1 MAMGRICY
9 LFRSVPDCS
18 PSVVGRNSF
27 NSFIRSAGTF
37 SNSQKNRF
45 KVAHYRTVPLFDTRW
60 PLRYFYSNSRF
71 PDMPI
76 PEEPQINSPGLNNKD
91 SLREHL
97 YAQMVLIRRF
107 EERVLDLF
115 AAGELFG
122 TTHCYI
128 GQEANAVG
136 IINHLEKRDIIFSS
150 HRCHGHF
157 LARTGK
163 ADLLMAE
170 LMGRAT
176 GLVGGRGGSQH
187 ICYENF
193 YSNGVQGGI
202 VPTATGMALAEKML
216 RTGAIA
222 TVFMGDGTLG
232 EGLVYEAF
240 NLASLWSAPI
250 LFVIENNRWSQST
263 PVEKQLAG
271 SMLARGQAFGIESGE
286 IDSTDA
292 EELYDYFDPIIK
304 QVRKEQ
310 RPHLEVI
317 QTYRLCHHSKSDDM
331 RPEEEIEHYRQNEP
345 LPKLRSRLS
354 PEVAERLD
362 QEAHTKVEQAVT
374 WARQQPFPSPST
386 LGAGATAAEVSQA
399 ESHRTAP

>member
-1 MAMGRICY
+1 MSIHEETQLNLPRGNANDCICER
-9 LFRSVPDCS
+9 LF
-18 PSVVGRNSF
+18 
-27 NSFIRSAGTF
+27 
-37 SNSQKNRF
+37 
-45 KVAHYRTVPLFDTRW
+45 
-60 PLRYFYSNSRF
+60 
-71 PDMPI
+71 
-76 PEEPQINSPGLNNKD
+76 
-91 SLREHL
+91 
-97 YAQMVLIRRF
+97 AQMVLIRRF
-107 EERVLDLF
+107 EERILELF

-136 IINHLEKRDIIFSS
+136 IINHLEPRDVIFSS

-216 RTGAIA
+216 GTGAIA

-250 LFVIENNRWSQST
+250 LFVLENNRWSQST

-271 SMLARGQAFGIESGE
+271 SMLARGQAFGIDSGE
-286 IDSTDA
+286 IESTDA
-292 EELYDYFDPIIK
+292 EELYHHFGPIVSKIR
-304 QVRKEQ
+304 QSQ

-317 QTYRLCHHSKSDDM
+317 HTYRLCHHSKSDDM
-331 RPEEEIEHYRQNEP
+331 RPEEEIERHRQNEP
-345 LPKLRSRLS
+345 LPKLR
-354 PEVAERLD
+354 ARLD
-362 QEAHTKVEQAVT
+362 HQVVERVELEAAAKVQQAVV
-374 WARQQPFPSPST
+374 WARQQPFPKAST
-386 LGAGATAAEVSQA
+386 LGVGAAAQA
-399 ESHRTAP
+399 

>member
-1 MAMGRICY
+1 
-9 LFRSVPDCS
+9 
-18 PSVVGRNSF
+18 
-27 NSFIRSAGTF
+27 
-37 SNSQKNRF
+37 
-45 KVAHYRTVPLFDTRW
+45 
-60 PLRYFYSNSRF
+60 
-71 PDMPI
+71 MP
-76 PEEPQINSPGLNNKD
+76 PPGEAQLNSPHCEDQNRV
-91 SLREHL
+91 RERL

-107 EERVLDLF
+107 EERILDLF

-136 IINHLEKRDIIFSS
+136 VINHLQQADIIFSS

-170 LMGRAT
+170 LMGRAP

-202 VPTATGMALAEKML
+202 VPTATGMALAEKMKG
-216 RTGAIA
+216 TGAIA
-222 TVFMGDGTLG
+222 AVFMGDGTLG

-250 LFVIENNRWSQST
+250 LFVLENNRWSQST

-271 SMLARGQAFGIESGE
+271 SMLARGRAFGIDSGE
-286 IDSTDA
+286 IESTDA
-292 EELYDYFDPIIK
+292 EELYNHFGPIVSK
-304 QVRKEQ
+304 VRQEQ

-317 QTYRLCHHSKSDDM
+317 HTYRLCHHSKSDDM
-331 RPEEEIEHYRQNEP
+331 RPAEEIEHYRQNEP
-345 LPKLRSRLS
+345 LPKLRSRLQH
-354 PEVAERLD
+354 EVAERLED
-362 QEAHTKVEQAVT
+362 EARAKVEQAVT
-374 WARQQPFPSPST
+374 WARQQPFPSASI
-386 LGAGATAAEVSQA
+386 LGVGATVGAFSPAPSHGTASQL
-399 ESHRTAP
+399 

>member
-1 MAMGRICY
+1 
-9 LFRSVPDCS
+9 
-18 PSVVGRNSF
+18 
-27 NSFIRSAGTF
+27 
-37 SNSQKNRF
+37 
-45 KVAHYRTVPLFDTRW
+45 
-60 PLRYFYSNSRF
+60 
-71 PDMPI
+71 MPI
-76 PEEPQINSPGLNNKD
+76 PEQTQLTQSRGNDEI
-91 SLREHL
+91 RERL
-97 YAQMVLIRRF
+97 YGQMVLIRRF
-107 EERVLDLF
+107 EERLLELF
-115 AAGELFG
+115 AAGEIFG

-136 IINHLEKRDIIFSS
+136 VINHLEPRDIIFSS

-202 VPTATGMALAEKML
+202 VPTATGMALAEKMQG
-216 RTGAIA
+216 TGAIA
-222 TVFMGDGTLG
+222 TVFLGDGTLG

-240 NLASLWSAPI
+240 NLASLWSVPI
-250 LFVIENNRWSQST
+250 LFVLENNRWSQST

-271 SMLARGQAFGIESGE
+271 SMLARGQAFGIDSGE

-292 EELYDYFDPIIK
+292 EELYQHFQPIVDK
-304 QVRKEQ
+304 VRRQQ
-310 RPHLEVI
+310 RPHLEVV

-331 RPEEEIEHYRQNEP
+331 RPAEEIDHFRQNEP
-345 LPKLRSRLS
+345 LPKLRSRLKQ
-354 PEVAERLD
+354 EIAERLD
-362 QEAHTKVEQAVT
+362 QEALAKVEQAVS
-374 WARQQPFPSPST
+374 WARQQPFPSSST
-386 LGAGATAAEVSQA
+386 LGIGAPAALFDPA
-399 ESHRTAP
+399 ESHRTSPPV

>member
-1 MAMGRICY
+1 MA
-9 LFRSVPDCS
+9 
-18 PSVVGRNSF
+18 
-27 NSFIRSAGTF
+27 
-37 SNSQKNRF
+37 
-45 KVAHYRTVPLFDTRW
+45 
-60 PLRYFYSNSRF
+60 
-71 PDMPI
+71 
-76 PEEPQINSPGLNNKD
+76 
-91 SLREHL
+91 
-97 YAQMVLIRRF
+97 LIRRF
-107 EERVLDLF
+107 EQQILDLF

-136 IINHLEKRDIIFSS
+136 IINHLVPRDIIFSS

-202 VPTATGMALAEKML
+202 VPTATGMALAEKMQG
-216 RTGAIA
+216 TGAIA

-271 SMLARGQAFGIESGE
+271 SMLARGRAFGIDSGE
-286 IDSTDA
+286 IESTDA
-292 EELYDYFDPIIK
+292 EELYNYFGAIINK
-304 QVRKEQ
+304 VRREQ

-317 QTYRLCHHSKSDDM
+317 HTYRLCHHSKSDDM
-331 RPEEEIEHYRQNEP
+331 RPAEEIELHRQSEP
-345 LPKLRSRLS
+345 LPELRSRLS
-354 PEVAERLD
+354 QEVADRIDE
-362 QEAHTKVEQAVT
+362 EACAKVERAVI
-374 WARQQPFPSPST
+374 WARQQPFPSPVKLGTGST
-386 LGAGATAAEVSQA
+386 AGVFNPSAG
-399 ESHRTAP
+399 HGTAPQV

>member
-1 MAMGRICY
+1 
-9 LFRSVPDCS
+9 
-18 PSVVGRNSF
+18 
-27 NSFIRSAGTF
+27 
-37 SNSQKNRF
+37 
-45 KVAHYRTVPLFDTRW
+45 
-60 PLRYFYSNSRF
+60 
-71 PDMPI
+71 
-76 PEEPQINSPGLNNKD
+76 
-91 SLREHL
+91 
-97 YAQMVLIRRF
+97 MVLIRRF
-107 EERVLDLF
+107 EERVLELF

-202 VPTATGMALAEKML
+202 VPTATGMALAEKMQ

-240 NLASLWSAPI
+240 NLASLLKAPI

-263 PVEKQLAG
+263 PFEKQLAG
-271 SMLARGQAFGIESGE
+271 SMLDRGRAFGIESGE
-286 IDSTDA
+286 IESTDA
-292 EELYDYFDPIIK
+292 EELYSHFAPI
-304 QVRKEQ
+304 VRRVRQEQ
-310 RPHLEVI
+310 RPHLEVVH
-317 QTYRLCHHSKSDDM
+317 TYRLCHHSKSDDM
-331 RPEEEIEHYRQNEP
+331 RPPEEIEHYRQNEP

-354 PEVAERLD
+354 RDVAECLD
-362 QEAHTKVEQAVT
+362 DEAQAKVEQAVA
-374 WARQQPFPSPST
+374 WARLQPFPSPST
-386 LGAGATAAEVSQA
+386 LSVGTPMNGFIPAGHTGTASQA
-399 ESHRTAP
+399 

>member
-1 MAMGRICY
+1 MSTSENVH
-9 LFRSVPDCS
+9 L
-18 PSVVGRNSF
+18 
-27 NSFIRSAGTF
+27 
-37 SNSQKNRF
+37 NSQNSDD
-45 KVAHYRTVPLFDTRW
+45 KV
-60 PLRYFYSNSRF
+60 
-71 PDMPI
+71 
-76 PEEPQINSPGLNNKD
+76 
-91 SLREHL
+91 LREHL
-97 YAQMVLIRRF
+97 YGQMVLIRRF
-107 EERVLDLF
+107 EERTLELF

-136 IINHLEKRDIIFSS
+136 TINHLEPRDIIFSS

-202 VPTATGMALAEKML
+202 VPTATGMALAEKMKG
-216 RTGAIA
+216 TGAIA

-240 NLASLWSAPI
+240 NMASLWSAPI

-263 PVEKQLAG
+263 PVEKELAG
-271 SMLARGQAFGIESGE
+271 NMLARGRAFGIEGDE

-292 EELYDYFDPIIK
+292 EELYHHFAPIVK
-304 QVRKEQ
+304 NVRQQQ
-310 RPHLEVI
+310 RPHVEVI
-317 QTYRLCHHSKSDDM
+317 HTYRLCHHSKSDDM
-331 RPEEEIEHYRQNEP
+331 RPEEEIERYRRNEP
-345 LPKLRSRLS
+345 LPKLRWRLQA
-354 PEVAERLD
+354 EVADHLD
-362 QEAHTKVEQAVT
+362 QEARVKVDHAVN
-374 WARQQPFPSPST
+374 WARQQPFPAAST
-386 LGAGATAAEVSQA
+386 LDIGGSNP
-399 ESHRTAP
+399 SDNHRAQI

>member
-1 MAMGRICY
+1 MSIHEDTNDK
-9 LFRSVPDCS
+9 SW
-18 PSVVGRNSF
+18 
-27 NSFIRSAGTF
+27 IRE
-37 SNSQKNRF
+37 R
-45 KVAHYRTVPLFDTRW
+45 
-60 PLRYFYSNSRF
+60 
-71 PDMPI
+71 
-76 PEEPQINSPGLNNKD
+76 
-91 SLREHL
+91 L
-97 YAQMVLIRRF
+97 YAQMMLIRQF
-107 EERVLDLF
+107 EDRILDLF
-115 AAGELFG
+115 ATGELFG

-136 IINHLEKRDIIFSS
+136 IINHLEQRDIVFSS

-163 ADLLMAE
+163 ANLLMAE

-202 VPTATGMALAEKML
+202 VPTATGMALAEKIL
-216 RTGAIA
+216 GTGAIA

-240 NLASLWSAPI
+240 NLASLWSAPV

-271 SMLARGQAFGIESGE
+271 SMLDRGPAFGIESGE
-286 IDSTDA
+286 IESTDA
-292 EELYDYFDPIIK
+292 EELYNHFGPIVMK
-304 QVRKEQ
+304 VREEQ

-317 QTYRLCHHSKSDDM
+317 HTYRLCHHSKSDDM
-331 RPEEEIEHYRQNEP
+331 RPEEEVERHRQNEP
-345 LPKLRSRLS
+345 LHKVRARLG
-354 PEVAERLD
+354 PEVAERID
-362 QEAHTKVEQAVT
+362 QEAASRVQQAVA
-374 WARQQPFPSPST
+374 WARQQPFPEVST
-386 LGAGATAAEVSQA
+386 LDMGAVGEGCSAEN
-399 ESHRTAP
+399 HRTAPQA

>member
-1 MAMGRICY
+1 MGRC
-9 LFRSVPDCS
+9 LTPACRSDTFTVTCFFLDMSTP
-18 PSVVGRNSF
+18 GEAQLNS
-27 NSFIRSAGTF
+27 
-37 SNSQKNRF
+37 
-45 KVAHYRTVPLFDTRW
+45 
-60 PLRYFYSNSRF
+60 SRLH
-71 PDMPI
+71 D
-76 PEEPQINSPGLNNKD
+76 KD
-91 SLREHL
+91 SIRERL

-107 EERVLDLF
+107 EERILELF

-136 IINHLEKRDIIFSS
+136 IIDHLAQRDIIFSS

-216 RTGAIA
+216 GTGAIA

-250 LFVIENNRWSQST
+250 LFVVEDNGWSQST

-271 SMLARGQAFGIESGE
+271 SMLARGRAFGIESGE
-286 IDSTDA
+286 IESTDA
-292 EELYDYFDPIIK
+292 EELYHHFGPIVSK
-304 QVRKEQ
+304 VRQEQ
-310 RPHLEVI
+310 RPHIEVVH
-317 QTYRLCHHSKSDDM
+317 TYRLCHHSKSDDM
-331 RPEEEIEHYRQNEP
+331 RPVEEIERHRQNEP
-345 LPKLRSRLS
+345 LPKLRARLNQ
-354 PEVAERLD
+354 EVAARLD
-362 QEAHTKVEQAVT
+362 EEARAKVEQAVT
-374 WARQQPFPSPST
+374 WARQQPFPKAST
-386 LGAGATAAEVSQA
+386 LCVGAAAESCSPA
-399 ESHRTAP
+399 ENRTAPQV

>member
-1 MAMGRICY
+1 MPNPVDAS
-9 LFRSVPDCS
+9 LFP
-18 PSVVGRNSF
+18 PSNDQ
-27 NSFIRSAGTF
+27 NAIRE
-37 SNSQKNRF
+37 R
-45 KVAHYRTVPLFDTRW
+45 L
-60 PLRYFYSNSRF
+60 YS
-71 PDMPI
+71 
-76 PEEPQINSPGLNNKD
+76 
-91 SLREHL
+91 
-97 YAQMVLIRRF
+97 QMVLIRRF
-107 EERVLDLF
+107 EEQILDLF

-136 IINHLEKRDIIFSS
+136 IINHLAPCDIIFSS

-216 RTGAIA
+216 GSGAIA

-271 SMLARGQAFGIESGE
+271 SMLARAQAFGIESGE
-286 IDSTDA
+286 IESTDA
-292 EELYDYFDPIIK
+292 EEIYSHFEPIVNRVRQK
-304 QVRKEQ
+304 QH
-310 RPHLEVI
+310 PHVEI
-317 QTYRLCHHSKSDDM
+317 IHTYRLCHHSKSDDM
-331 RPEEEIEHYRQNEP
+331 RPADEIERHRQNEP
-345 LPKLRSRLS
+345 LPKLR
-354 PEVAERLD
+354 ARLD
-362 QEAHTKVEQAVT
+362 QELANRLDREAQERVEQAVS
-374 WARQQPFPSPST
+374 WARQQPFPLAST
-386 LGAGATAAEVSQA
+386 LSRGTVGEGFSS
-399 ESHRTAP
+399 ELHGTAPLA

>member
-1 MAMGRICY
+1 MPTPQGAQ
-9 LFRSVPDCS
+9 LNP
-18 PSVVGRNSF
+18 
-27 NSFIRSAGTF
+27 TH
-37 SNSQKNRF
+37 SN
-45 KVAHYRTVPLFDTRW
+45 
-60 PLRYFYSNSRF
+60 
-71 PDMPI
+71 
-76 PEEPQINSPGLNNKD
+76 NND
-91 SLREHL
+91 SIREHL

-107 EERVLDLF
+107 EERVLELF

-136 IINHLEKRDIIFSS
+136 IINHLAPRDIIFSS

-170 LMGRAT
+170 LMGRAN

-202 VPTATGMALAEKML
+202 VPTATGMALAEKMQ

-240 NLASLWSAPI
+240 NMASLWNAPI

-271 SMLARGQAFGIESGE
+271 SMLARGRAFGIESGE
-286 IDSTDA
+286 IESTDA
-292 EELYDYFDPIIK
+292 EELYNHFEPIVK
-304 QVRKEQ
+304 KVRQEQ
-310 RPHLEVI
+310 RPHLEI
-317 QTYRLCHHSKSDDM
+317 IHTYRLCHHSKSDDM
-331 RPEEEIEHYRQNEP
+331 RPAEEIERHRQNEP
-345 LPKLRSRLS
+345 LPKFRSRLK
-354 PEVAERLD
+354 PDVAERFD
-362 QEAHTKVEQAVT
+362 EEARTKVEQAVA
-374 WARQQPFPSPST
+374 WARQQPFPSAST
-386 LGAGATAAEVSQA
+386 LGVGAATGFSSAENTAAP
-399 ESHRTAP
+399 R

>member
-1 MAMGRICY
+1 MLI
-9 LFRSVPDCS
+9 
-18 PSVVGRNSF
+18 
-27 NSFIRSAGTF
+27 
-37 SNSQKNRF
+37 
-45 KVAHYRTVPLFDTRW
+45 H
-60 PLRYFYSNSRF
+60 
-71 PDMPI
+71 
-76 PEEPQINSPGLNNKD
+76 EEPQL
-91 SLREHL
+91 SLPRRNDNDWIRERL

-107 EERVLDLF
+107 EERILELF

-136 IINHLEKRDIIFSS
+136 IINHLEQRDIIFSS

-216 RTGAIA
+216 GTGGIA

-240 NLASLWSAPI
+240 NLASLWRAPI
-250 LFVIENNRWSQST
+250 LFVLENNRWSQST
-263 PVEKQLAG
+263 PVEKQVAG
-271 SMLARGQAFGIESGE
+271 SMLARGRAFGIDSGE
-286 IDSTDA
+286 IESTDA
-292 EELYDYFDPIIK
+292 EEIYNHFGPIVSK
-304 QVRKEQ
+304 VRQSQ
-310 RPHLEVI
+310 RPHLEI
-317 QTYRLCHHSKSDDM
+317 IHTYRLCHHSKSDDM
-331 RPEEEIEHYRQNEP
+331 RPAEEIERHWQNEP
-345 LPKLRSRLS
+345 LPKLRARLDCKI
-354 PEVAERLD
+354 AERVE
-362 QEAHTKVEQAVT
+362 QEAAAKVQQAVA
-374 WARQQPFPSPST
+374 WARQQPFPEASN
-386 LGAGATAAEVSQA
+386 LGVGAAAQG
-399 ESHRTAP
+399 

>member
-1 MAMGRICY
+1 MCCLTPACHSDIFAVTGSALDMSIHEDTNDK
-9 LFRSVPDCS
+9 SW
-18 PSVVGRNSF
+18 
-27 NSFIRSAGTF
+27 IRE
-37 SNSQKNRF
+37 R
-45 KVAHYRTVPLFDTRW
+45 
-60 PLRYFYSNSRF
+60 
-71 PDMPI
+71 
-76 PEEPQINSPGLNNKD
+76 
-91 SLREHL
+91 L
-97 YAQMVLIRRF
+97 YAQMMLIRQF
-107 EERVLDLF
+107 EERILDLF
-115 AAGELFG
+115 ATGELFG

-136 IINHLEKRDIIFSS
+136 IINHLEQRDIVFSS

-163 ADLLMAE
+163 ANLLMAE

-202 VPTATGMALAEKML
+202 VPTATGMALAEKIL
-216 RTGAIA
+216 GTGAIA

-240 NLASLWSAPI
+240 NLASLWSAPV

-271 SMLARGQAFGIESGE
+271 SMLDRGPAFGIESGE
-286 IDSTDA
+286 IESTDA
-292 EELYDYFDPIIK
+292 EELYNHFGPIVMK
-304 QVRKEQ
+304 VREEQ

-317 QTYRLCHHSKSDDM
+317 HTYRLCHHSKSDDM
-331 RPEEEIEHYRQNEP
+331 RPEEEVERHRQNEP
-345 LPKLRSRLS
+345 LHKVRARLG
-354 PEVAERLD
+354 PEVAERID
-362 QEAHTKVEQAVT
+362 QEAASRVQQAVA
-374 WARQQPFPSPST
+374 WARQQPFPEVST
-386 LGAGATAAEVSQA
+386 LDMGAVGEGCSAEN
-399 ESHRTAP
+399 HRTAPQA

>member
-1 MAMGRICY
+1 
-9 LFRSVPDCS
+9 
-18 PSVVGRNSF
+18 
-27 NSFIRSAGTF
+27 
-37 SNSQKNRF
+37 
-45 KVAHYRTVPLFDTRW
+45 
-60 PLRYFYSNSRF
+60 
-71 PDMPI
+71 MPT
-76 PEEPQINSPGLNNKD
+76 PGEAQLNLPHCDDQNGV
-91 SLREHL
+91 LERL

-107 EERVLDLF
+107 EERILELF

-136 IINHLEKRDIIFSS
+136 IINHLEQRDIVFSS

-202 VPTATGMALAEKML
+202 VPTATGMALAEKMQG
-216 RTGAIA
+216 TGTIA
-222 TVFMGDGTLG
+222 TVFLGDGTMG

-250 LFVIENNRWSQST
+250 LFVVENNRWSQST

-271 SMLARGQAFGIESGE
+271 SMLERGRAFGIESGE
-286 IDSTDA
+286 IESTDA
-292 EELYDYFDPIIK
+292 EELYNHFGPIINK
-304 QVRKEQ
+304 IRQEQ

-317 QTYRLCHHSKSDDM
+317 HTYRLCHHSKSDDM
-331 RPEEEIEHYRQNEP
+331 RPAEEIERYRQNEP
-345 LPKLRSRLS
+345 LPKLRSRFKQ
-354 PEVAERLD
+354 EVADRLD
-362 QEAHTKVEQAVT
+362 EEARAKVEHAVT
-374 WARQQPFPSPST
+374 WARQQPFPVPSS
-386 LGAGATAAEVSQA
+386 LGAGATAGVFNSA
-399 ESHRTAP
+399 ESHRNSPQV

>member
-1 MAMGRICY
+1 M
-9 LFRSVPDCS
+9 PT
-18 PSVVGRNSF
+18 P
-27 NSFIRSAGTF
+27 
-37 SNSQKNRF
+37 QE
-45 KVAHYRTVPLFDTRW
+45 AHL
-60 PLRYFYSNSRF
+60 
-71 PDMPI
+71 
-76 PEEPQINSPGLNNKD
+76 NSPDLNNQD
-91 SLREHL
+91 SRREHF

-107 EERVLDLF
+107 EEQVLDLF

-286 IDSTDA
+286 VDSTDA

-304 QVRKEQ
+304 KVRQEQ

-331 RPEEEIEHYRQNEP
+331 RPADEIEHYRQNEP

-362 QEAHTKVEQAVT
+362 QEAQTKVEQAVA

-386 LGAGATAAEVSQA
+386 LGVGAAAAEFSAA

>member
-1 MAMGRICY
+1 
-9 LFRSVPDCS
+9 
-18 PSVVGRNSF
+18 
-27 NSFIRSAGTF
+27 
-37 SNSQKNRF
+37 
-45 KVAHYRTVPLFDTRW
+45 
-60 PLRYFYSNSRF
+60 
-71 PDMPI
+71 
-76 PEEPQINSPGLNNKD
+76 
-91 SLREHL
+91 
-97 YAQMVLIRRF
+97 MVLIRRF
-107 EERVLDLF
+107 EERVLELF

-128 GQEANAVG
+128 GQEANAVA
-136 IINHLEKRDIIFSS
+136 IIPHLAPRDIIFSS

-216 RTGAIA
+216 GTGAIA
-222 TVFMGDGTLG
+222 TVFIGDGTLG

-240 NLASLWSAPI
+240 NMASLWNVPI
-250 LFVIENNRWSQST
+250 LFVLENNRWSQST

-271 SMLARGQAFGIESGE
+271 NMLARGRAFGIESGE
-286 IDSTDA
+286 IESTDA
-292 EELYDYFDPIIK
+292 EELFTHFGPIIRR
-304 QVRKEQ
+304 VREQQ

-317 QTYRLCHHSKSDDM
+317 HTYRLCHHSKSDDL
-331 RPEEEIEHYRQNEP
+331 RPEEEIERHRQNEP
-345 LPKLRSRLS
+345 LPKLRARLA
-354 PEVAERLD
+354 PDIAQRLD
-362 QEAHTKVEQAVT
+362 EDARVLVEQAVS
-374 WARQQPFPSPST
+374 WAREQAFPSPET
-386 LGAGATAAEVSQA
+386 LAIGSAAGAFQGSKNLSVSPHA
-399 ESHRTAP
+399 

>member
-1 MAMGRICY
+1 
-9 LFRSVPDCS
+9 
-18 PSVVGRNSF
+18 
-27 NSFIRSAGTF
+27 
-37 SNSQKNRF
+37 
-45 KVAHYRTVPLFDTRW
+45 
-60 PLRYFYSNSRF
+60 
-71 PDMPI
+71 MPT
-76 PEEPQINSPGLNNKD
+76 PEEAQQNSPRSNNQD
-91 SLREHL
+91 LIRERL

-107 EERVLDLF
+107 EERVLELF

-136 IINHLEKRDIIFSS
+136 IVNHLEKRDIIFSS

-271 SMLARGQAFGIESGE
+271 SMVTRGKAFGIESGE

-292 EELYDYFDPIIK
+292 EELYNHFEPIIGK
-304 QVRKEQ
+304 VRQSQ

-331 RPEEEIEHYRQNEP
+331 RPADEIEHYRQNEP
-345 LPKLRSRLS
+345 LPKLRSRVS
-354 PEVAERLD
+354 QEVAERLD
-362 QEAHTKVEQAVT
+362 EEARAKVEQAVA

-386 LGAGATAAEVSQA
+386 LGVGTAVGDFSAA
-399 ESHRTAP
+399 DNHRTAPQA